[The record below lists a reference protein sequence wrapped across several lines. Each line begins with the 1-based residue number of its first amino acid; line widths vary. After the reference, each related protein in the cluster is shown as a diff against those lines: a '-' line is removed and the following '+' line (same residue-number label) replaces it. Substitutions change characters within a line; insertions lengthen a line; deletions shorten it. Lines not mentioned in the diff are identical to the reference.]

1 MSRGGGLVPVVP
13 RASTE
18 INSRVMR
25 TYEYHR
31 RGTVEIRTIQARL
44 RDVEYIEWQRQGRM
58 NSFFEALRDSRI
70 LNRLFRAAGTSM
82 ESRLRHRLHDPFK
95 ILQDAGVRAG
105 DRVLEVGCGTGFFTV
120 PAARVIGE
128 QGLLV
133 AMDALM
139 ASLAFAVAYVL
150 RLQSEYE
157 NIAPFSDYWGMMLIH
172 VFTYTGMDLL

>member
-1 MSRGGGLVPVVP
+1 MPVVP

-95 ILQDAGVRAG
+95 ILLVQSLLQQIFCSFHQSQYLILNNVNVYKPVNYSRDKDGSQH
-105 DRVLEVGCGTGFFTV
+105 FFS
-120 PAARVIGE
+120 
-128 QGLLV
+128 V
-133 AMDALM
+133 A
-139 ASLAFAVAYVL
+139 AFAV
-150 RLQSEYE
+150 
-157 NIAPFSDYWGMMLIH
+157 LISG
-172 VFTYTGMDLL
+172 FFP